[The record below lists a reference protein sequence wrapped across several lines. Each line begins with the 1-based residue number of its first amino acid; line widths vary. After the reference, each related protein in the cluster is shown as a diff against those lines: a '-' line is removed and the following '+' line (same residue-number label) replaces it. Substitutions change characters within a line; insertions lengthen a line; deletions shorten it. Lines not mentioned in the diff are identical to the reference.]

1 MVVPGTGVRA
11 DQKVVKGV
19 FWLTEMFCNLFG
31 QWAHKT
37 IKTHLTGHLRFVYFI
52 VHELYLN

>member
-11 DQKVVKGV
+11 DQKVVKV